1 MKRRDVLSLSLAAPV
16 LLHAA
21 PPGSLAGY
29 MLPRWETSKK
39 YTLAFLEKM
48 PEGHYGFR
56 PVPEINTFA
65 EQAMHIGEGNH
76 LLASA
81 VRGVPKP
88 QQQRAGMTH
97 SALIAFVASSFDY
110 GSATFNALSDAAASE
125 SVTFFG
131 QKILKRELCFRMLDH
146 VAHHRGQMVIYLRLK
161 GIVPPEYAG

>member
-1 MKRRDVLSLSLAAPV
+1 MKRRDVLGLSLAAPV

-21 PPGSLAGY
+21 PSGSLASY

-48 PEGHYGFR
+48 PEEHYSFR
-56 PVPEINTFA
+56 PVPEINMFA
-65 EQAMHIGEGNH
+65 EQAAHIGEGNF

-88 QQQRAGMTH
+88 QHERAGMTH

-110 GSATFNALSDAAASE
+110 GTVTLSALTDAAAGE

-146 VAHHRGQMVIYLRLK
+146 VAHHRGQLVIYLRLK
-161 GIVPPEYAG
+161 GIAPPDYAG